1 MPGLKFRDRNGTPRF
16 GAGVHSCRFDLH
28 QKPMAFSI
36 FQLFF
41 ALPSKLREKDKRLH
55 MAWSFWLTLFALLLW
70 PTPWAFSAV
79 FMIGLAKE
87 CWDSRYGSGF
97 CVFDLLANI
106 TGSSF
111 ALVFA
116 WALPGTLFNS

>member
-1 MPGLKFRDRNGTPRF
+1 MQGLNFRDRNGTPRF
-16 GAGVHSCRFDLH
+16 GAKIHSYRFDLH
-28 QKPMAFSI
+28 RKLMFSI

-41 ALPSKLREKDKRLH
+41 ALLGKLRENDKRLH

-70 PTPWAFSAV
+70 PVPWAFSAV
-79 FMIGLAKE
+79 FIIGLAKE

-97 CVFDLLANI
+97 CVFDLLANLM
-106 TGSSF
+106 GSSF
-111 ALVFA
+111 AMALA